1 MSGNSAMG
9 IGVVNPKISFD
20 LQSIKRVTFAWKYGV
35 VIHNIY
41 ITLMK
46 SKTNDTGNENL
57 RIYTTSRFIS
67 LPWAFAKG

>member
-67 LPWAFAKG
+67 LPLGFANG